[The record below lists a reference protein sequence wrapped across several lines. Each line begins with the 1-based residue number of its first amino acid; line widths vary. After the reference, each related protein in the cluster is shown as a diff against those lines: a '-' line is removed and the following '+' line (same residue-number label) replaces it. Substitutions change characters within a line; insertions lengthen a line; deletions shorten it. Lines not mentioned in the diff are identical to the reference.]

1 MNPREVN
8 LRVPHDHFCRE
19 CGALFAC
26 PNLHDCPFAVDPVI
40 MRAESVFAL
49 RAPRTP
55 MHALI
60 AAMNGIARE
69 ILALYPESP
78 YATAA

>member
-1 MNPREVN
+1 MIIFVASAERCTPVRIC
-8 LRVPHDHFCRE
+8 RIVPSR
-19 CGALFAC
+19 LI
-26 PNLHDCPFAVDPVI
+26 LMI

-55 MHALI
+55 MHAII
-60 AAMNGIARE
+60 AAMNGTARE

-78 YATAA
+78 YAKTA